1 MQTRTL
7 IERRANAL
15 ERLRAWLASM
25 GAAPANLPAHL
36 PQLRELALLE
46 SLAYTLERLPRA
58 AAPSPVA
65 PSPASPAS
73 AQAKAG
79 GAKPNFRLV
88 SPPTTNGV
96 RK

>member
-7 IERRANAL
+7 IERRASAL
-15 ERLRAWLASM
+15 ERLRTWLASM

-58 AAPSPVA
+58 AAPSPA
-65 PSPASPAS
+65 APAS
-73 AQAKAG
+73 AQASPKAQAG
-79 GAKPNFRLV
+79 MPKPNFRLV
-88 SPPTTNGV
+88 SPPTANGV

>member
-7 IERRANAL
+7 IERRAAAF
-15 ERLRAWLASM
+15 ERLRAWLAGM

-58 AAPSPVA
+58 AAT
-65 PSPASPAS
+65 ASQAQLPGGTP
-73 AQAKAG
+73 AQAA
-79 GAKPNFRLV
+79 GAKPNFKLV
-88 SPPTTNGV
+88 SPPTANGV